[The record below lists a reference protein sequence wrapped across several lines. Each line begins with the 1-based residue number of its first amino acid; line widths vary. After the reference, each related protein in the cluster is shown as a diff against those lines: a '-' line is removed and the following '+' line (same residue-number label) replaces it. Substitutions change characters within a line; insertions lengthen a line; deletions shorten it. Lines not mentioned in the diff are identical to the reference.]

1 MRARRVLFVLALVPL
16 AVCSCRPADT
26 DSRRTAPQVVAV
38 QPGAPGQPTRPVPPG
53 APATSPAPFTPGDVK
68 FMQGMI
74 HHHAQ
79 AVQMVEL
86 LRTRTSRDD
95 MRLLG
100 QRIAVSQNDEIKLM
114 KTWLADRGQ
123 EVPMD
128 HGSGMTM
135 MDGVMMAPM
144 PGMLTANEMAALA
157 RANGPAFDR
166 LFLTGMIRHHEGALV
181 MVEDLLQAPGAGQ
194 ESVIFDFITHVD
206 ADQRAEIARMRQ
218 MLKDT
223 P

>member
-1 MRARRVLFVLALVPL
+1 MRARRVLFVLVLVPL
-16 AVCSCRPADT
+16 AVSSCRPADT
-26 DSRRTAPQVVAV
+26 DSLRTTPRVAVV

-53 APATSPAPFTPGDVK
+53 APATPPAPFMSADVK

-95 MRLLG
+95 MKLLG

-128 HGSGMTM
+128 HGNGMTM
-135 MDGVMMAPM
+135 MDGVMMGPM

-157 RANGPAFDR
+157 RASGPAFDR
-166 LFLTGMIRHHEGALV
+166 LFLTGMIRHHEGALA
-181 MVEDLLQAPGAGQ
+181 MVEDLLPAPGAGQ